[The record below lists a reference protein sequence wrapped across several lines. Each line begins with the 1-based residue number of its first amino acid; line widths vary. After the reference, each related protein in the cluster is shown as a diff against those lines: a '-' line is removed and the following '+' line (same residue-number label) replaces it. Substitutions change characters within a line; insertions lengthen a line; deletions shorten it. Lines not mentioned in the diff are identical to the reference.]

1 MSGNLITDVV
11 FQHTAKLSRLEIKP
25 EEAYIKDQLIQ
36 AANYV
41 EVLDEL
47 NTSDVLPTYQVN
59 HKSNVLR
66 EDKIEPSLSQDLVLS
81 QAEKTT
87 SGYFK
92 TAATINKNK

>member
-1 MSGNLITDVV
+1 MSDNLITDAV

-25 EEAYIKDQLIQ
+25 EENYIKDQLIQ
-36 AANYV
+36 AASYV

-47 NTSDVLPTYQVN
+47 DTSNVLPTYQVN

-66 EDKIEPSLSQDLVLS
+66 EDKVEPSLSGDLALS
-81 QAEKTT
+81 QAENT
-87 SGYFK
+87 SNGYFK